1 MKTHKLIEIRDI
13 FFKTE
18 AEVIR
23 RLITRLVKDY
33 EAGKKIDIIITIDPQ
48 MTTKWK
54 WKKIYLEDDDVYL
67 KLKEIAKENKV
78 TITIIVDYLIR
89 EFLK

>member
-1 MKTHKLIEIRDI
+1 MKTHKLIEIRDNVFEI
-13 FFKTE
+13 E
-18 AEVIR
+18 ADVIR

-33 EAGKKIDIIITIDPQ
+33 EAGKKIDIIITIGPQ
-48 MTTKWK
+48 TTKWRY
-54 WKKIYLEDDDVYL
+54 KKINIDNDVYL
-67 KLKEIAKENKV
+67 KFKEIAKENKV